1 MKNIWWEKLNSA
13 VEYLFSDLYGEK
25 KMANGESEYISV
37 NKSTYRDVISED
49 TRILEPKDTFDKGI
63 VGYRPKEKKL
73 VYALSLLIGA
83 LVEDNDWEYEEAV
96 EWLHYNTIR
105 ACQYGEYS
113 PIILE
118 DTFCDE

>member
-1 MKNIWWEKLNSA
+1 MSEQEEEQIQVNS
-13 VEYLFSDLYGEK
+13 ENYLDVVD
-25 KMANGESEYISV
+25 SE
-37 NKSTYRDVISED
+37 
-49 TRILEPKDTFDKGI
+49 TRILEPRETYDKGI

-83 LVEDNDWEYEEAV
+83 LVEDNDWEYEVAV
-96 EWLHYNTIR
+96 EWLYYNTIR

-118 DTFCDE
+118 DVLVED